1 MTNEKEKDVE
11 TPQIY
16 AAIIGVMNDVGAVGK
31 DATNQQQKYKY
42 RSIDALV
49 SALSPAM
56 AKNGVFVAPVEI
68 MEEIREKQQTRSGSM
83 QHFVKLRIRYRFFAS
98 DGSYVDAIT
107 IGEAMDTGD
116 KATNKAET
124 AAFKYAL
131 SQVFA
136 VPTHD
141 DADATDPEP
150 IAPPENKP
158 AAQNRPTQMHIDAL
172 LALAETK
179 GYGEAAVLKSGR
191 IKDWSQL
198 DFPLYT
204 DLSNRL
210 QKLPDKEPEE
220 EIDLGL

>member
-1 MTNEKEKDVE
+1 MTEHDKDVK
-11 TPQIY
+11 TSQIY
-16 AAIIGVMNDVGAVGK
+16 AAILGVMGDVGAVGK
-31 DATNQQQKYKY
+31 NATNQQQRYKY
-42 RSIDALV
+42 RSIDDLI
-49 SALSPAM
+49 SALNPAM
-56 AKNGVFVAPVEI
+56 AKNGVFVVPGEI
-68 MEEIREKQQTRSGSM
+68 MEEVRQDHATKGGGVL
-83 QHFVKLRIRYRFFAS
+83 HFVKLRIRYRFYAA
-98 DGSYVDAIT
+98 DGSYIDVIT
-107 IGEAMDTGD
+107 IGEAMDSGD

-150 IAPPENKP
+150 IEPPKKQAE
-158 AAQNRPTQMHIDAL
+158 QNRPTQMHIDAL

-179 GYGEAAVLKSGR
+179 GYGEADVLKSGR